1 MESSQRKDF
10 GILMRLRCWIGED
23 FKSEIVSKRRRPHSL
38 GSRRCQEGAPWNF
51 WTRSHPGKSRRG
63 GQLGSKEWKWGGNM
77 RPWSDYYRRFGDPL
91 GPERST
97 GAFKELMKTSFGTF
111 PSWWSP
117 SAINTIQSRLQS
129 GGSGGLLAQGLPAR
143 RILCVSHVLKSFVWF
158 FFLEKQRVIVGR
170 LLAV

>member
-1 MESSQRKDF
+1 
-10 GILMRLRCWIGED
+10 
-23 FKSEIVSKRRRPHSL
+23 
-38 GSRRCQEGAPWNF
+38 
-51 WTRSHPGKSRRG
+51 
-63 GQLGSKEWKWGGNM
+63 M

-111 PSWWSP
+111 P

-143 RILCVSHVLKSFVWF
+143 RILCVSHVLKSFVWLL
-158 FFLEKQRVIVGR
+158 FLGKTEGDCGEVVSRVGQRGHQIIWIRARKRRSGGEG
-170 LLAV
+170 